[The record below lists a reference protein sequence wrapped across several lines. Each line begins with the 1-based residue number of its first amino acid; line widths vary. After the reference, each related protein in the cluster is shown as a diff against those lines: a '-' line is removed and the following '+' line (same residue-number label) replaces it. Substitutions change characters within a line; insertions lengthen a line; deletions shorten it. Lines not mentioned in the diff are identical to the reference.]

1 MHYTAASFPIHHP
14 WSMQFLI
21 AYTPAKQ
28 DSDKAWYQGSYTPK
42 VETRMIST
50 CISKYCCVFCRY
62 ETSVLELAVL
72 SVFCAQQGAGVY
84 CCCCVCRVWVLY
96 CPWGRWASNHY
107 EVGNHSWDIGELPI
121 VHEEGVTYYLSWC
134 KLGIT
139 QHAIIMNQGP
149 WLKLEPGLVPRFP
162 SPLGRSQGM
171 RQASSRLHH
180 ATAQSSGWVWID
192 ESPAT
197 DDFHISLIHFIASY
211 FMLFSM
217 GRFWFDIGDVWIDGS
232 SLPQNDLRSTLNLIK
247 CLLQQSK
254 DHWLPPWFKPFL
266 KRLFFLAVF
275 AAVFLALRLQ
285 LMKSTPMF
293 PAYVSN
299 AIMRLAILVSR
310 CSAINAVCTCTNACL

>member
-1 MHYTAASFPIHHP
+1 
-14 WSMQFLI
+14 
-21 AYTPAKQ
+21 
-28 DSDKAWYQGSYTPK
+28 
-42 VETRMIST
+42 
-50 CISKYCCVFCRY
+50 
-62 ETSVLELAVL
+62 
-72 SVFCAQQGAGVY
+72 
-84 CCCCVCRVWVLY
+84 
-96 CPWGRWASNHY
+96 
-107 EVGNHSWDIGELPI
+107 
-121 VHEEGVTYYLSWC
+121 
-134 KLGIT
+134 
-139 QHAIIMNQGP
+139 
-149 WLKLEPGLVPRFP
+149 
-162 SPLGRSQGM
+162 M

-180 ATAQSSGWVWID
+180 ATAQSSGWGWID

-197 DDFHISLIHFIASY
+197 DDFHVSLIHFIASY

-217 GRFWFDIGDVWIDGS
+217 GRFWFDIGDVYIDGS
-232 SLPQNDLRSTLNLIK
+232 SLPQNDLRSTLNLIG